1 MSKNYFYVYL
11 LLSPVFYAVVL
22 LNPGTLKKLFE
33 ISYVVISGLFAHIS
47 ENV

>member
-22 LNPGTLKKLFE
+22 PNPGTLKNYLRYLT
-33 ISYVVISGLFAHIS
+33 S
-47 ENV
+47 